1 MTIEPP
7 ITYLITSGELT
18 QENFTSRSNEF
29 IRLLAEAAIDGLD
42 VIQIREKAL
51 SARNLSV
58 LSSRL
63 SDELHDSRTKLLVN
77 DRADIAKAAG
87 CDGVHLT
94 TRSLSVEAVRKI
106 VGTEAVISCSTHTVD
121 EVKRASDAGAD
132 IILFG
137 PVFASPGKGEAVGL
151 DALVEAVHA
160 AGESKLLALGGINER
175 NFTEALDR
183 GADGVA
189 AIRSLNERVSR
200 RVIIGGR

>member
-18 QENFTSRSNEF
+18 QENFTSRSGEF
-29 IRLLAEAAIDGLD
+29 VRLLAEAAIDGLD

-63 SDELHDSRTKLLVN
+63 ADALKGSRTKLLVN
-77 DRADIAKAAG
+77 DRADVAKACG

-106 VGTEAVISCSTHTVD
+106 VGTETVISCSTHTIA
-121 EVKRASDAGAD
+121 EVKRAGDAGAD

-137 PVFASPGKGEAVGL
+137 TVFASPGKGEAVGL

-160 AGESKLLALGGINER
+160 AGDSKLLALGGIDER
-175 NFTEALDR
+175 NFTEALDC

-189 AIRSLNERVSR
+189 AIRSLNDRASR
-200 RVIIGGR
+200 RVIIGGK

>member
-18 QENFTSRSNEF
+18 QENFTSRSGDF
-29 IRLLAEAAIDGLD
+29 VRHLAEAAEDGVD
-42 VIQIREKAL
+42 IIQIREKAL
-51 SARNLSV
+51 SARNLSI

-63 SDELHDSRTKLLVN
+63 ADELKGGRTKLLVN
-77 DRADIAKAAG
+77 DRADIAATSG

-94 TRSLSVEAVRKI
+94 TRSMSLAVVREI
-106 VGTEAVISCSTHTVD
+106 VGAEAIVSCSTHTLA
-121 EVKRASDAGAD
+121 EVERASDAGAD

-137 PVFASPGKGEAVGL
+137 PIFATPGKGEPVGL
-151 DALVEAVHA
+151 DALVDAVHA
-160 AGESKLLALGGINER
+160 AGKSHLIVLGGIDGQ

-189 AIRSLNERVSR
+189 AIRSLNERTAR

>member
-18 QENFTSRSNEF
+18 QENFTSRSDEF
-29 IRLLAEAAIDGLD
+29 VRLLAEAAADGVD

-51 SARNLSV
+51 SARNLSF

-63 SDELHDSRTKLLVN
+63 ADSLKGSRTKLLVN
-77 DRADIAKAAG
+77 DRTDIAKAAG
-87 CDGVHLT
+87 SDGVHLT

-106 VGTEAVISCSTHTVD
+106 VGAEGVISCSAHTIA
-121 EVKRASDAGAD
+121 EVKRAGDAGAD

-151 DALVEAVHA
+151 DALVEAVNA
-160 AGESKLLALGGINER
+160 AGDSKLLALGGIDER
-175 NFTEALDR
+175 NFTEALES

-189 AIRSLNERVSR
+189 AIRSLNDRASR